1 MSNDVSTEQMIE
13 LLSKM
18 GRIRKFE
25 ETIERLNR
33 EGHIPGFLHT
43 SIGQEAVAVGTCEVL
58 EVGDYVTSTHRG
70 HGHCIAK
77 GADMRATMCEL
88 YGKAAGQNGGRGGS
102 MHVSDFGVN
111 MLGANAIVGAGL
123 GIAVGAALS
132 AKFQVSG
139 RIAVAFFGEGAST
152 NGAFHESLNL
162 ASSIGVPVLFVCEN
176 NGYAHEAP
184 MEKILKVP
192 NVADLHDG
200 YGMPGHIVDG
210 NDVIEVLAAMS
221 DAVGTV
227 RASGRPVLVEAKTY
241 RHRGHHGGDSGRH
254 YRPADEIE
262 AWLAKD
268 PILRLSR
275 KLTESGVDQTS
286 IDEVLVEA
294 QREVDDAV
302 SFAEAAAL
310 PDPDSAL
317 LEVYGGGSGE

>member
-1 MSNDVSTEQMIE
+1 MSGVVSSERMLE
-13 LLSKM
+13 VLLKM
-18 GRIRKFE
+18 ARIRSFE

-33 EGHIPGFLHT
+33 EGRIPGFLHT
-43 SIGQEAVAVGTCEVL
+43 SIGQEASAVGTCEAL
-58 EVGDYVTSTHRG
+58 EEGDYVTSTHRG

-77 GADMRATMCEL
+77 GADLRATMCEL

-102 MHVSDFGVN
+102 MHVSDFRVN

-123 GIAVGAALS
+123 GIALGAALPS
-132 AKFQVSG
+132 PVQESG
-139 RIAVAFFGEGAST
+139 RISVAFFGEGAST
-152 NGAFHESLNL
+152 NGAFHENLNL

-184 MEKILKVP
+184 VHKILSVP
-192 NVADLHDG
+192 NVADFHTG

-210 NDVIEVLAAMS
+210 NDVLAVLEVMT
-221 DAVGTV
+221 DVVGMV
-227 RASGRPVLVEAKTY
+227 RATGRPALVEAKTY

-275 KLTESGVDQTS
+275 RLAASGVDQEA
-286 IDEVLVEA
+286 IDGVPADA
-294 QREVDDAV
+294 QREIDDAV
-302 SFAEAAAL
+302 DFAEASPL
-310 PDPDSAL
+310 PDPESAFL
-317 LEVYGGGSGE
+317 NVYGGGSGE